1 MELIPISLLMML
13 CLGIHR
19 SSSDILQ
26 RQKRNWIID
35 SFSIEEENKGPF
47 PYRLGMIEVE
57 KKFTLLKLNGQ
68 GVEKDP
74 KNILQVNSETG
85 EITVHGKVD
94 YEQYNKLKLTFE
106 AYDTN
111 RNVIDTRLGVE
122 VQILDVNDHPPVFE
136 RQTYEINLKESTSQ
150 GTFLLTVKATDGDNS
165 ATNNG
170 TFDLRIVSVTPK
182 PSDVEFSIK
191 QNDETGTIE
200 FKGCL
205 DYEKADKYT
214 ILVEAKDR
222 GEKIQLSS
230 TCTVIINIE
239 DGNNHLPVFTGQ
251 TGPGRV
257 KEKEENVLVLRLQVS
272 DKDTKGTAAWRAKYE
287 IQGDTNKNFRIT
299 TDPETNEGL
308 LYVDKYLDYETDS
321 LKNLTVRVE
330 NEGPYYSC
338 KLLGRPTAGLWNVDT
353 ISSESGTGL
362 VPPLPTR
369 HVTVS
374 VDDVNDPPIFTYAV
388 KDVTV
393 EENTAVGHYL
403 ETFTAIDLDGAHANK
418 FVYMKEEDPADWITV
433 DSKTGKITT
442 TKIVDRESPF
452 VKDNIYKVTIC
463 AVDSGV
469 PPMTGTGTLNI
480 HLKDQNDNLPTL
492 VVNTMAMCLSE
503 APSLANITAFDHD
516 GDPYGGPFRFKL
528 LGDVKDKWSVDPE
541 NGYSVNLVKETIVH
555 AGHHE
560 LLLEVSDLQ
569 GQSVVHNLSVTVCN
583 CIDPMKPNCR
593 DRQAAAST
601 AGGGAIGIVFAAM
614 LLLLGILLLAFLLS
628 CKRESKLMPD
638 EGSGEYLMT
647 CNTESL
653 GTDCKV
659 VLHNLNQGDSQ
670 NEQVIQTTS
679 KSSTMKMKQSLTRSA
694 SMGAGRARSEYSMYQ
709 GNSVGGGQ
717 FRLGNS
723 VGRTISKSSSM
734 RGGQAYSEY
743 STYQSRRSGRYQ
755 QGNSMHTSTMTSGKY
770 SRWGES
776 GYLFS
781 REVLLNTLGKMM
793 YTLQAPGEE
802 LGDYAPN
809 FYAEEGE
816 TGTDSELDAISI
828 PEIPFDTDM
837 VLDLG
842 PKFNT
847 LASVCGPD
855 ATA

>member
-1 MELIPISLLMML
+1 MELMPISLLMML

-47 PYRLGMIEVE
+47 PYSLGMIEVE

-68 GVEKDP
+68 GVEMDP

-85 EITVHGKVD
+85 EVTVHGKVD
-94 YEQYNKLKLTFE
+94 YEQYNKLELTFE
-106 AYDTN
+106 AHDTN
-111 RNVIDTRLGVE
+111 KNVVDTRLGVE
-122 VQILDVNDHPPVFE
+122 VQILDINDNPPIFE
-136 RQTYEINLKESTSQ
+136 RQTYEIDLKESTSQ
-150 GTFLLTVKATDGDNS
+150 GTFLLSVKAMDGDNS

-170 TFDLRIVSVTPK
+170 TFDMRIVSVTPK

-191 QNDETGTIE
+191 QNDETGAIE

-205 DYEKADKYT
+205 DYEKAEKYT

-222 GEKIQLSS
+222 GEEIQLSS

-257 KEKEENVLVLRLQVS
+257 KERVENVLVLRLQVS

-287 IQGDTNKNFRIT
+287 IQGDTNNNFRIT
-299 TDPETNEGL
+299 TDPDTNEGL
-308 LYVDKYLDYETDS
+308 LYVDKHLDYETDS

-338 KLLGRPTAGLWNVDT
+338 KVLGRPTTGLWNVET
-353 ISSESGTGL
+353 ISSKSGL

-374 VDDVNDPPIFTYAV
+374 VEDVNEPPIFTNAV
-388 KDVTV
+388 RDVTV

-403 ETFTAIDLDGAHANK
+403 ETFTAIDLDGTYANE

-442 TKIVDRESPF
+442 AKIMDRESPF
-452 VKDNIYKVTIC
+452 VKDNIYNVTIR

-492 VVNTMAMCLSE
+492 VVNTMDMCLSD

-516 GDPYGGPFRFKL
+516 GDPYSGPFRFKL
-528 LGDVKDKWSVDPE
+528 LGDVKDKWRVDPD
-541 NGYSVNLVKETIVH
+541 NGYLVNLVKENTVH

-569 GQSVVHNLSVTVCN
+569 GQPAVHNLSVTVCN
-583 CIDPMKPNCR
+583 CKDPMKPNCR
-593 DRQAAAST
+593 NRRAAAST
-601 AGGGAIGIVFAAM
+601 VGGGAIGIIFAAM

-628 CKRESKLMPD
+628 CKRENKPMPD
-638 EGSGEYLMT
+638 GGSGEYLMP
-647 CNTESL
+647 CNTESM

-659 VLHNLNQGDSQ
+659 VLHKSNQGYSQ
-670 NEQVIQTTS
+670 NEF
-679 KSSTMKMKQSLTRSA
+679 STKKMKPVVLHNFNQGYSQNEFSTKKMKPSVTGSA
-694 SMGAGRARSEYSMYQ
+694 TMGAGRARSEYSMYQ
-709 GNSVGGGQ
+709 GNSVEGGQ
-717 FRLGNS
+717 YRQGNS
-723 VGRTISKSSSM
+723 VCR
-734 RGGQAYSEY
+734 
-743 STYQSRRSGRYQ
+743 
-755 QGNSMHTSTMTSGKY
+755 STMTSGKY
-770 SRWGES
+770 STWGES

-781 REVLLNTLGKMM
+781 REVLLKTLGKMM

-809 FYAEEGE
+809 LYAEEGE
-816 TGTDSELDAISI
+816 TGTDPELDAISI

-855 ATA
+855 ATAS